1 MACGKLINIRD
12 DGYDPRGSGT
22 DYYIGECDIC
32 GKKFK
37 YSTSTSEQ
45 RARAREEE
53 EVLPKYCG
61 KPEKVR
67 ERAIQDIEDNIRK
80 LQDKLKEYQQ

>member
-1 MACGKLINIRD
+1 MACGKLINICD

-22 DYYIGECDIC
+22 DYYIGECDTC

-37 YSTSTSEQ
+37 YSTSTSEE
-45 RARAREEE
+45 RARAKEEA

-61 KPEKVR
+61 KPEKVK
-67 ERAIQDIEDNIRK
+67 ERTIQAIEENIK
-80 LQDKLKEYQQ
+80 ILQDKLKEYRQ